1 MNEPQ
6 RLLLTGGGT
15 AGHVNPALAIGWAVA
30 GPSTRMLF
38 VGVRGRAESEVVPR
52 EGIPLQFVRASS
64 YPGGRPSMALVR
76 FVLNL
81 AVGFCQA
88 CRIVLKFRPTVVVG
102 TGGFAAA
109 PVMFA
114 AAALRS
120 LGLSH
125 ARLYV
130 HEQNAEPGKLN
141 QKVGRLADR
150 VFVTFPETLRRFPG
164 NGVLTGY
171 PLRRRIGPVD
181 REQAR
186 ARLDFQVPAG
196 RQVVFVF
203 GGSQGARTINRTVV
217 DALRYLLPLK
227 DRLFVVHGT
236 GLFKGGAYDASA
248 DTNARL
254 ESSYTEAERREI
266 ATFYISRPFFHQI
279 ENVYAI
285 SDLVVARGGAGS
297 LYEIAS
303 LGKPAIVIPK
313 SNLPGDHQVMNA
325 RAMARCG
332 GAVVIY
338 EGVSLVDGQ
347 VVERVD
353 GRALADTITKLLS
366 DPAELAAMAQRSR
379 AFSQNDA
386 LHIIERWIKG
396 REAVGGAE
404 APPYVPP
411 ARRPPLQGRRVSAAE
426 VAEAADIEPLPSNPV
441 LLGRLE
447 RALSERGAAY
457 RPEDVV
463 TAPGDR
469 AYLVSRAALLLASE
483 SWERRNL
490 GVKLLGLL
498 KARDQEPLLLALLAD
513 KRPAP
518 FFKRMLGGDYVQVG
532 FIRRNLITAFGRI
545 GDPSPEVESALLSA
559 FEDPYY
565 EVRAEAARVSARLAG
580 GFRNR
585 DALVTGLKGLLPD
598 RWLEVATAAARAL
611 GEVGSERDA
620 LPALLALKDARF
632 WHVRAA
638 ALEGLLSLVARGEGG
653 DPDALVAGLNGFIL
667 TSTDFKPEFEIKH
680 LYGRLMKAVAAR
692 EGGER

>member
-30 GPSTRMLF
+30 GSDTRMLF
-38 VGVRGRAESEVVPR
+38 VGVRGRAEADVVPR
-52 EGIPLQFVRASS
+52 EGIPIRFVRASS

-76 FVLNL
+76 FALNL
-81 AVGFCQA
+81 AVGFVQA
-88 CRIVLKFRPTVVVG
+88 CRIVLTFRPTVIVG

-114 AAALRS
+114 AAFLRS
-120 LGLSH
+120 IGLSR

-130 HEQNAEPGKLN
+130 HEQNAEPGMLN
-141 QKVGRLADR
+141 QAVGRMADR
-150 VFVTFPETLRRFPG
+150 VFVTFPETLRHFPG
-164 NGVLTGY
+164 NGVLAGY
-171 PLRRRIGPVD
+171 PLRHRITGVD

-186 ARLDFQVPAG
+186 ARLDFPVPPG
-196 RQVVFVF
+196 RQVVFAF
-203 GGSQGARTINRTVV
+203 GGSQGARTVNRAVV

-236 GLFKGGAYDASA
+236 GLFKGGTYDAGA
-248 DTNARL
+248 DTRARL
-254 ESSYTEAERREI
+254 ESTYTEAERREI
-266 ATFYISRPFFHQI
+266 ESFYVSRPFFHQI
-279 ENVYAI
+279 ENVYALA
-285 SDLVVARGGAGS
+285 DLVVARGGAGS

-338 EGVSLVDGQ
+338 EGVNLVEGQ
-347 VVERVD
+347 IVEQVS
-353 GRALADTITKLLS
+353 GRALAGTISRLLS
-366 DPAELAAMAQRSR
+366 DPQALAAMARRSR
-379 AFSQNDA
+379 AFSQDDA
-386 LHIIERWIKG
+386 LRVIMRWIKG
-396 REAVGGAE
+396 G
-404 APPYVPP
+404 P
-411 ARRPPLQGRRVSAAE
+411 
-426 VAEAADIEPLPSNPV
+426 AADDAVRAAAGAAADDAPGEKPGGQAFEPLPSNHV

-457 RPEDVV
+457 RPEDLVP
-463 TAPGDR
+463 ALGDR
-469 AYLVSRAALLLASE
+469 AYFVSRSALLLASE

-498 KARDQEPLLLALLAD
+498 KAREQEPLLLALLAD

-518 FFKRMLGGDYVQVG
+518 LVKRMLGGDYLQVG
-532 FIRRNLITAFGRI
+532 FIRRNVITAFGRI
-545 GDPSPEVESALLSA
+545 GDPSPAVEAALLAA
-559 FEDPYY
+559 FDDPYY
-565 EVRAEAARVSARLAG
+565 EVRAEAARVSARLAA
-580 GFRNR
+580 GFRDR
-585 DALVTGLKGLLPD
+585 DALVAGLKRLLPD
-598 RWLEVATAAARAL
+598 RWLEVAAAAARAL

-632 WHVRAA
+632 WHLRAA
-638 ALEGLLSLVARGEGG
+638 ALEGLLALVARGEGG
-653 DPDALVAGLNGFIL
+653 DPGALAAGVNGFVL
-667 TSTDFKPEFEIKH
+667 TSTDFKPEFEIKR
-680 LYGRLMKAVAAR
+680 LYGRLLKAVAAR

>member
-1 MNEPQ
+1 MNQPQ

-30 GPSTRMLF
+30 GPDTRLLF
-38 VGVRGRAESEVVPR
+38 VGVRGRAEAYVVPR
-52 EGIPLQFVRASS
+52 EGIPIRFVRASS

-76 FVLNL
+76 FVLDL
-81 AVGFCQA
+81 TVGFWQA
-88 CRIVLKFRPTVVVG
+88 CLIVLTFRPTVIVG

-114 AAALRS
+114 AAFLRS
-120 LGLSH
+120 LRLSR
-125 ARLYV
+125 ARVYV
-130 HEQNAEPGKLN
+130 HEQNAEPGMLN
-141 QKVGRLADR
+141 QAVGRTADR
-150 VFVTFPETLRRFPG
+150 VFVTFPETLRHFPG
-164 NGVLTGY
+164 NGVLAGY
-171 PLRRRIGPVD
+171 PLRRRITAVD

-186 ARLDFQVPAG
+186 ARLDFQVPPG
-196 RQVVFVF
+196 RQVVFAF
-203 GGSQGARTINRTVV
+203 GGSQGARTINRAVV
-217 DALRYLLPLK
+217 DALRDLLLFK

-236 GLFKGGAYDASA
+236 GLFKGGTYDAGA
-248 DTNARL
+248 DTQARL
-254 ESSYTEAERREI
+254 ESTYTEAERREI
-266 ATFYISRPFFHQI
+266 ESFYVSRPFFHQI
-279 ENVYAI
+279 ENVYAT

-303 LGKPAIVIPK
+303 LGLPAIVIPK

-338 EGVSLVDGQ
+338 EGVSLIGGQ
-347 VVERVD
+347 IVEQVD
-353 GRALADTITKLLS
+353 GRALAGTIARLLF
-366 DPAELAAMAQRSR
+366 DEPALAAMAQRSR
-379 AFSQNDA
+379 AFSQDNA
-386 LHIIERWIKG
+386 LRVIERWIKG
-396 REAVGGAE
+396 G
-404 APPYVPP
+404 
-411 ARRPPLQGRRVSAAE
+411 
-426 VAEAADIEPLPSNPV
+426 EAAGAAALSAVESATDDVPGRKPGGPAFESLPSNQV

-447 RALSERGAAY
+447 RALSARGAAY

-463 TAPGDR
+463 PAPGDR
-469 AYLVSRAALLLASE
+469 EYFVSRAALLLASD

-490 GVKLLGLL
+490 GAKLIGLL

-518 FFKRMLGGDYVQVG
+518 LIKRMLGGDYVQVG
-532 FIRRNLITAFGRI
+532 FIRRNIMTAFGRV
-545 GDPSPEVESALLSA
+545 GDPSPEVESALLAA
-559 FEDPYY
+559 FDDPYY
-565 EVRAEAARVSARLAG
+565 EVRAEAARVSARLSA

-585 DALVTGLKGLLPD
+585 DALVAGLKRLLPD
-598 RWLEVATAAARAL
+598 RWLEVAAAAARAL

-638 ALEGLLSLVARGEGG
+638 ALEGLLSLVERGEGG
-653 DPDALVAGLNGFIL
+653 DPTGLVAALNGFVL
-667 TSTDFKPEFEIKH
+667 TSTDFRPEFEIKR
-680 LYGRLMKAVAAR
+680 LYSRLLKVVAAR

>member
-30 GPSTRMLF
+30 GSDTRMLF
-38 VGVRGRAESEVVPR
+38 VGVSGRAEAAVVPR
-52 EGIPLQFVRASS
+52 EGIPIRFVRASS

-88 CRIVLKFRPTVVVG
+88 CLIVLRFRPTVIVG

-114 AAALRS
+114 AAFLRS
-120 LGLSH
+120 LRLTR
-125 ARLYV
+125 ARIYV
-130 HEQNAEPGKLN
+130 HEQNAEPGMLN
-141 QKVGRLADR
+141 QAVGRLADR
-150 VFVTFPETLRRFPG
+150 VFVTFPETLRHFPG
-164 NGVLTGY
+164 NGVLAGY
-171 PLRRRIGPVD
+171 PLRHRITTVD
-181 REQAR
+181 RGQAR
-186 ARLDFQVPAG
+186 ARLDFQVPPE
-196 RQVVFVF
+196 RQVVFAF
-203 GGSQGARTINRTVV
+203 GGSQGARTVNRAVV

-236 GLFKGGAYDASA
+236 GLFKGGTYDAGE
-248 DTNARL
+248 DTKARL
-254 ESSYTEAERREI
+254 ESAYTEAERREI
-266 ATFYISRPFFHQI
+266 ESFYVSRPFFHQI
-279 ENVYAI
+279 ENVYAL

-303 LGKPAIVIPK
+303 LGLPAIVIPK

-332 GAVVIY
+332 GAFVIY

-347 VVERVD
+347 IIEQVD
-353 GRALADTITKLLS
+353 GRLLAGTITKLLS
-366 DPAELAAMAQRSR
+366 DPPALAAMARRSR
-379 AFSQNDA
+379 AFSQDDA
-386 LHIIERWIKG
+386 LRVIERWIKG
-396 REAVGGAE
+396 GLTADGA
-404 APPYVPP
+404 
-411 ARRPPLQGRRVSAAE
+411 ARPTARAAAE
-426 VAEAADIEPLPSNPV
+426 DASGEKPGGQAFETLPSNQV

-447 RALSERGAAY
+447 RALSARGGAY

-463 TAPGDR
+463 PALDDR
-469 AYLVSRAALLLASE
+469 AYFVSRAASLLASE
-483 SWERRNL
+483 SWERRNV

-498 KARDQEPLLLALLAD
+498 NARDQEPLLLALLAD

-518 FFKRMLGGDYVQVG
+518 FLKRLLGGDYVQVG
-532 FIRRNLITAFGRI
+532 FIRRNIITAFGRI
-545 GDPSPEVESALLSA
+545 GHPSHDVESALLSA
-559 FEDPYY
+559 FDDPYY
-565 EVRAEAARVSARLAG
+565 EVRAEAARVSARLSG

-585 DALVTGLKGLLPD
+585 DALVAGLKRLLPD

-620 LPALLALKDARF
+620 LPAVLALKNARF

-638 ALEGLLSLVARGEGG
+638 ALEGLLSLVDRGEGG
-653 DPDALVAGLNGFIL
+653 DPAALIAGLNGFVL
-667 TSTDFKPEFEIKH
+667 TSTDFKPEFEIKR
-680 LYGRLMKAVAAR
+680 LYGRLLKAVAVR

>member
-1 MNEPQ
+1 
-6 RLLLTGGGT
+6 
-15 AGHVNPALAIGWAVA
+15 
-30 GPSTRMLF
+30 
-38 VGVRGRAESEVVPR
+38 VVPR
-52 EGIPLQFVRASS
+52 EGIPLKFVRASG

-76 FVLNL
+76 FVSNL

-88 CRIVLKFRPTVVVG
+88 CLIVLRFRPTVIVG

-114 AAALRS
+114 AAALRT
-120 LGLSH
+120 LGLSQ

-141 QKVGRLADR
+141 QAVGRLADR

-171 PLRRRIGPVD
+171 PLRRRIGAVD

-186 ARLDFQVPAG
+186 ARLDFEIPPG
-196 RQVVFVF
+196 RQVVFAF

-236 GLFKGGAYDASA
+236 GLFKSGAYDAGA
-248 DTNARL
+248 DTKARL
-254 ESSYTEAERREI
+254 ESTYTEAERREI
-266 ATFYISRPFFHQI
+266 GSFYVSRPFFHQI
-279 ENVYAI
+279 ENVYAL

-338 EGVSLVDGQ
+338 EGVSLIDGQ
-347 VVERVD
+347 VVEQVD
-353 GRALADTITKLLS
+353 GRAFADTITRLLS
-366 DPAELAAMAQRSR
+366 DPTELSAMAQRSR

-386 LHIIERWIKG
+386 LRIIERCIS
-396 REAVGGAE
+396 EDGGAALRPTPYALRETAGGAPGGQAFE
-404 APPYVPP
+404 AM
-411 ARRPPLQGRRVSAAE
+411 
-426 VAEAADIEPLPSNPV
+426 PSNQV

-447 RALSERGAAY
+447 RALSERGVSY

-463 TAPGDR
+463 TEPGDR

-483 SWERRNL
+483 SWERRNV

-498 KARDQEPLLLALLAD
+498 KARDQVPLLLALLAD
-513 KRPAP
+513 RRPAP

-532 FIRRNLITAFGRI
+532 FIRRNIITAFGRI
-545 GDPSPEVESALLSA
+545 GVPSPEVKSALLSA
-559 FEDPYY
+559 FDDPYY
-565 EVRAEAARVSARLAG
+565 EVRAEAARVSARMAG
-580 GFRNR
+580 GFSNR
-585 DALVTGLKGLLPD
+585 DALVAGLTRLLPD
-598 RWLEVATAAARAL
+598 RWLEVAAAAARAL

-632 WHVRAA
+632 WRVRAA
-638 ALEGLLSLVARGEGG
+638 ALEGLLLLVARGEGG
-653 DPDALVAGLNGFIL
+653 DSDALVAGLNGFVL
-667 TSTDFKPEFEIKH
+667 TSTDFKPEFEIKR
-680 LYGRLMKAVAAR
+680 LYGRLLRAVAAR
-692 EGGER
+692 EGGDR